1 MNIEQRFPAFPQSAP
16 IDGADVEAEKS
27 RRIRNVHIITRFDKG
42 GSAENTFLTVTGLDP
57 RRYETFLIVGGDGT
71 PDAFGNAKKSGPDM
85 GGNGTS
91 DAGGAGVGDRRDA
104 TAHAGGKVRDS
115 DVDAERAAAADNME
129 QARTRGVKTYVV
141 PELVRPVDPV
151 RDVRAFVRLRRLLR
165 LIAPQIVH
173 THTSKAGIIGRMAA
187 FSVRVP
193 VIVHT
198 PHGHVFWGYFGA
210 AVSRFFIALEKI
222 AARITDRLIMLTDQ
236 EKADHLHYRIS
247 PRDKFAVIPSGV
259 CLEAFSGL
267 EGNEHHPEDKPP
279 AFPPGAFVIGT
290 VGRLTAIKGQRY
302 LLAAAAK
309 LVREIPEL
317 LCVVVGEGE
326 MRRELEEQA
335 AALGMD
341 ERMIFPGW
349 QRDVGDYMSA
359 FDVFVMPSLN
369 EGMGRVVVEAMA
381 AGRAVIASDVGGLR
395 NLVAPGENGLLVPPG
410 DAEALAKAIRAL
422 YRDPER
428 RRSMGE
434 EGRKKAPAFSAGAM
448 IMKIDELYKE
458 LLKKKQVPTAS

>member
-173 THTSKAGIIGRMAA
+173 THTSKAGFLGRSKRSANQ
-187 FSVRVP
+187 
-193 VIVHT
+193 
-198 PHGHVFWGYFGA
+198 GA
-210 AVSRFFIALEKI
+210 G
-222 AARITDRLIMLTDQ
+222 D
-236 EKADHLHYRIS
+236 LHYGEPDASRTRFPLL
-247 PRDKFAVIPSGV
+247 PRHYEAGQKVFARTTGS
-259 CLEAFSGL
+259 
-267 EGNEHHPEDKPP
+267 
-279 AFPPGAFVIGT
+279 
-290 VGRLTAIKGQRY
+290 RLRPR
-302 LLAAAAK
+302 AAH
-309 LVREIPEL
+309 
-317 LCVVVGEGE
+317 
-326 MRRELEEQA
+326 Q
-335 AALGMD
+335 
-341 ERMIFPGW
+341 
-349 QRDVGDYMSA
+349 
-359 FDVFVMPSLN
+359 SLQ
-369 EGMGRVVVEAMA
+369 
-381 AGRAVIASDVGGLR
+381 L
-395 NLVAPGENGLLVPPG
+395 
-410 DAEALAKAIRAL
+410 
-422 YRDPER
+422 
-428 RRSMGE
+428 
-434 EGRKKAPAFSAGAM
+434 
-448 IMKIDELYKE
+448 
-458 LLKKKQVPTAS
+458 